1 MKHLIRAS
9 VMTLAVAVS
18 VSAQTPDAAGSWN
31 VRVNAPD
38 GPHDATLTLTK
49 SGEALT
55 GTIKG
60 ADGEYKVEG
69 TQKGADVSLSFTYKG
84 NDGPVP
90 ITLKG
95 TIAGDGV
102 SGPATLGD
110 SAGDWTG
117 KRPGAASASAAST
130 ATSSALDVTGAWA
143 FEVTTPNGSGTPT
156 VTFTQAGEK
165 LTGTYAGQFGE
176 APIEGTLKNG
186 QISFGIDLTIQDMKL
201 HITYAGTV
209 TKDGMKGTAS
219 FGDFGEGAF
228 TAHRK

>member
-1 MKHLIRAS
+1 MKHQIRAS

-69 TQKGADVSLSFTYKG
+69 TQKGMDVSLSFTYKG

-95 TIAGDGV
+95 TIAGDAV
-102 SGPATLGD
+102 SGPVTLGD
-110 SAGDWTG
+110 SAG
-117 KRPGAASASAAST
+117 ASAASP